1 MTIYILLKDKI
12 NTLLYD
18 MQNFEVTSMIHATYQ
33 TIEKTYKIHTKDL
46 SFAIRASSY
55 ELQNYNVSNF
65 LTPLYLSLTW
75 TLLHNNLL
83 INNNDE
89 LTRDKL

>member
-1 MTIYILLKDKI
+1 MQRI
-12 NTLLYD
+12 N
-18 MQNFEVTSMIHATYQ
+18 

-46 SFAIRASSY
+46 SLVIKASY
-55 ELQNYNVSNF
+55 VLQNYNVSNF
-65 LTPLYLSLTW
+65 RTLLYLNLTW

-89 LTRDKL
+89 LTSDKL